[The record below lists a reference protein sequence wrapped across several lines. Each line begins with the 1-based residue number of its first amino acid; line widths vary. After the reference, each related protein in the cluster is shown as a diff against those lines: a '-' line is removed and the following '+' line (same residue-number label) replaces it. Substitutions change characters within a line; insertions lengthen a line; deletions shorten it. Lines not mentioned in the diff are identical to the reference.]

1 MGRQRSPALGHVP
14 SEGTHRTPGGQGHC
28 VKMPWRR
35 GTEEELA
42 FLREDGIR
50 PGEEVKFRLSGGQG
64 ERMDSTKRN
73 REKEGGHSGSK
84 ARHGMAAQFKPRHVY
99 VGSGGLRGEMGGKP
113 AVWGVKSDVGVSY
126 SSVALCSFPS
136 VCTTL
141 SYRTFT
147 ESL

>member
-50 PGEEVKFRLSGGQG
+50 PGEEVKFRLSGG
-64 ERMDSTKRN
+64 
-73 REKEGGHSGSK
+73 
-84 ARHGMAAQFKPRHVY
+84 A
-99 VGSGGLRGEMGGKP
+99 GGKD
-113 AVWGVKSDVGVSY
+113 GFDQKKQGKRG
-126 SSVALCSFPS
+126 
-136 VCTTL
+136 
-141 SYRTFT
+141 RTQWEQGQT
-147 ESL
+147 WDGSPV